1 MQIDGV
7 CEASSLFDLSCFV
20 NLQYDHSTKDGYQRY
35 LTFWICSKS
44 LPSRVTY
51 SVGDCE
57 SAGLL
62 PNRTTQHLMA
72 FKWSFCFLNQ
82 LDTSTRSLLSRCSI
96 SGMNLEAVYMEVT
109 SANWLVSQNIAGKCP
124 IGDRQLLLTAT
135 AVQPVIPGSTNRET
149 ISTRKFF
156 TRIIFNVRSTVYIF
170 QIG

>member
-51 SVGDCE
+51 SLGDCE

-82 LDTSTRSLLSRCSI
+82 LDTSTRSLLSRCPI
-96 SGMNLEAVYMEVT
+96 SGMNLEEVT

-135 AVQPVIPGSTNRET
+135 AVQPVIPGSTNT
-149 ISTRKFF
+149 K
-156 TRIIFNVRSTVYIF
+156 IFYANYF
-170 QIG
+170 